1 MIIRKIRR
9 DELKRCAQLSA
20 LAFEFPMHGA
30 KQTPEAFVREKT
42 ENPRSLEDVHWDS
55 RWAAFED
62 DDATMMATFC
72 VLPWR
77 ANFDG
82 HEVVMGGIGG
92 VASLPQYRRGG
103 AIRCCFEAAL
113 PDMYA
118 QGMTLSYLYA
128 FSNAFY
134 RKFGYELACDGTRW
148 RLRLEGLPAVGYAVA
163 IRETETLH
171 SLHDVSS
178 GRSELGV
185 VAMTDKQLQL
195 INKALYIHDLAFAE
209 LARLQTYVFMRK
221 RHPLAERQSLAL
233 EDLRPYPFVTYDQTQ
248 APGYYSEESLF
259 FAPMVKNIHV
269 SDRATKMSV
278 IRSTDAFSVGVD
290 LPNFNQDIYFKRR
303 AAEMVAIP
311 FSDQADPIAVGV
323 LMKNGHA
330 PSDIAQRYIALL
342 NEHVERLRVPKGDG

>member
-1 MIIRKIRR
+1 MTLQNLRYVVEVANSQSFSKAARSLFMTQSALSAAIKEVE
-9 DELKRCAQLSA
+9 DELGILIFKRSNRGVQLTPDGEDCVKHCKEIIERADYLSLRYQNRGSLQTYFSVSTQHLPFAVRAFDA
-20 LAFEFPMHGA
+20 L
-30 KQTPEAFVREKT
+30 
-42 ENPRSLEDVHWDS
+42 LE
-55 RWAAFED
+55 E
-62 DDATMMATFC
+62 
-72 VLPWR
+72 
-77 ANFDG
+77 
-82 HEVVMGGIGG
+82 
-92 VASLPQYRRGG
+92 
-103 AIRCCFEAAL
+103 
-113 PDMYA
+113 
-118 QGMTLSYLYA
+118 
-128 FSNAFY
+128 
-134 RKFGYELACDGTRW
+134 
-148 RLRLEGLPAVGYAVA
+148 LPAVGYDVA

-171 SLHDVSS
+171 ILHDVSS

-195 INKALYIHDLAFAE
+195 INKALYIHDLTFAE

>member
-1 MIIRKIRR
+1 MTLQNLRYVVEVANSQSFSKAARSLFMTQSALSAAIKEVE
-9 DELKRCAQLSA
+9 DELGILIFKRSNRGVQLTPDGEDCVKHCKEIIERADYLSLRYQNRGSLQTCFSVSAQHLPFAVRAFDA
-20 LAFEFPMHGA
+20 L
-30 KQTPEAFVREKT
+30 
-42 ENPRSLEDVHWDS
+42 LE
-55 RWAAFED
+55 E
-62 DDATMMATFC
+62 
-72 VLPWR
+72 
-77 ANFDG
+77 
-82 HEVVMGGIGG
+82 
-92 VASLPQYRRGG
+92 
-103 AIRCCFEAAL
+103 
-113 PDMYA
+113 
-118 QGMTLSYLYA
+118 
-128 FSNAFY
+128 
-134 RKFGYELACDGTRW
+134 
-148 RLRLEGLPAVGYAVA
+148 LPAVGYDVA

-171 SLHDVSS
+171 ILHDVSS

-233 EDLRPYPFVTYDQTQ
+233 EDLCPYPFVTYDQTQ

-342 NEHVERLRVPKGDG
+342 NEHVERLRVPRGEG